1 MVDPQN
7 GPDRAGGE
15 GGRPGRTVNA
25 NRVTLATVQER
36 EDTGGRRL
44 GSVGFN
50 PYNRIRRNR
59 TTRWG
64 DVLYVGVFLAILVAL
79 VVWATL

>member
-1 MVDPQN
+1 MDESHWCN
-7 GPDRAGGE
+7 SLILHGW
-15 GGRPGRTVNA
+15 
-25 NRVTLATVQER
+25 
-36 EDTGGRRL
+36 EDTEVVRL
-44 GSVGFN
+44 VVVGFN

-64 DVLYVGVFLAILVAL
+64 DVLYVGAFLVVLAAL

>member
-1 MVDPQN
+1 M
-7 GPDRAGGE
+7 GGH
-15 GGRPGRTVNA
+15 
-25 NRVTLATVQER
+25 
-36 EDTGGRRL
+36 GGRRL
-44 GSVGFN
+44 VVVGFN

-64 DVLYVGVFLAILVAL
+64 DVLYIGGFLAVLVAL